1 MVSLR
6 RETGVETGKWYGDT
20 SFAAILGGGLRGARK
35 NRVWAVPV
43 DCLEGQKN
51 WTSGGNKE
59 PGARPG
65 SACDVVQEEI
75 ISEESE
81 GLAVE
86 KAAQRGGLG
95 GH

>member
-1 MVSLR
+1 M
-6 RETGVETGKWYGDT
+6 
-20 SFAAILGGGLRGARK
+20 
-35 NRVWAVPV
+35 PV